1 MEGFIEQV
9 VKRDKTFKNT
19 LIKIVSV
26 VLLFVVPLT
35 FVFLA
40 RIINFY
46 LALVGFFIFLGG
58 IYVVWWIFS
67 LQKVEFEYSIAGDSL
82 DISKIISL
90 RRRKK
95 MVRVEIKDIEEL
107 EIGDEKIKKMG
118 FRKVYNAAKNIN
130 NTKEN
135 YYAVF
140 TTPVYGKCL
149 IVFNPNQ
156 AILEGMKPYLR
167 RELVIKHFYNK
178 SK

>member
-9 VKRDKTFKNT
+9 VKRENTAKNT
-19 LIKIVSV
+19 VIKIVAV
-26 VLLFVVPLT
+26 VLLFVIPLT
-35 FVFLA
+35 FVVLA
-40 RIINFY
+40 RFINFY
-46 LALVGFFIFLGG
+46 LALVGFFLFLGG
-58 IYVVWWIFS
+58 IYVVWWVFS

-95 MVRVEIKDIEEL
+95 MLRVEIKDIEEMEL
-107 EIGDEKIKKMG
+107 GDDKIKNMH
-118 FRKVYNAAKNIN
+118 FRKVYNASKNIN

-135 YYAVF
+135 YYAIF
-140 TTPVYGKCL
+140 NTPVYGKCL

-167 RELVIKHFYNK
+167 RDLVVKLFYNR